1 MRDILISFKDHARIN
16 CLAHLLNNI
25 IRIKSFKVNKKKVHR
40 ILRIE
45 LGFSIDIKKLGI
57 RVWHICR
64 QATKAIMIIYINK
77 CCVCVGQCTVSILNL
92 LFSELCSIGD
102 RYCKI
107 VEGIAKVLI

>member
-1 MRDILISFKDHARIN
+1 MYIY
-16 CLAHLLNNI
+16 
-25 IRIKSFKVNKKKVHR
+25 R

-64 QATKAIMIIYINK
+64 QATTAMIIYINK
-77 CCVCVGQCTVSILNL
+77 CCVCVTVGQYTVSILNL
-92 LFSELCSIGD
+92 LFSELCTIGD

-107 VEGIAKVLI
+107 VEDIAKVLI